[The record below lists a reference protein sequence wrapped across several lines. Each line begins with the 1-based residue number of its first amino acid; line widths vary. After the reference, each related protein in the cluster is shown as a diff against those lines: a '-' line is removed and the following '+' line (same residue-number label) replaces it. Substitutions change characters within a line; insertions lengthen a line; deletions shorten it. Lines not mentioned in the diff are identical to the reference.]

1 MTKTVKENQ
10 LARSN
15 QLDQKI
21 GSEESSDQ
29 VTKIRYLVYDE
40 AYKRI
45 DLLLSRYE
53 KKQTELANS
62 LSLSLSEVDFIISG
76 YQLLKESKKMFKWG
90 VVCQK
95 YYTDP
100 DLNNC
105 IEYHLDLLEEKDSQL
120 DSLFSYDLTKSFKNI
135 RTFNEFKLEAKG
147 RIRALKTVSPTW

>member
-76 YQLLKESKKMFKWG
+76 YQLLKESKKMFK
-90 VVCQK
+90 
-95 YYTDP
+95 
-100 DLNNC
+100 
-105 IEYHLDLLEEKDSQL
+105 
-120 DSLFSYDLTKSFKNI
+120 
-135 RTFNEFKLEAKG
+135 
-147 RIRALKTVSPTW
+147 